1 MKSPVARPTVRRRA
15 TLALLA
21 ALSAASTLSAAIYVW
36 DPANTTNGATIDAGS
51 GAWDLSGTNT
61 VWNDGAANVAW
72 TQTSATSALHSA
84 QFAGVDA
91 PEGTSYTITL
101 GGSVAVNTT
110 NNALRFSNNGY
121 VLTAPEATN
130 FVVTTRQITTDIGK
144 TVTLSGP
151 WTLSL
156 TNVTNVNQFN
166 GYGTV
171 VAKDGAK
178 ITPTG
183 NPTFGIGSKLK
194 LQTGSVYTSGGS
206 VILGGQALDG
216 STTEVTVEGGSL
228 NIAGS
233 SIALILAN
241 VNSTSG
247 QYSNT
252 VVTLSSGS
260 ITNSSTGGGI
270 RFGGSTGTAGNN
282 SNVYGTFNLD
292 GGVLTTARIYESNG
306 TATQYNSTFNF
317 NGGTLKALATTA
329 NGATFLQTLNT
340 ANVKAGGALIDTNG
354 ANITIGQALVADTVS
369 TGGGLTK
376 LGAGTLTLSG
386 ANTYTG
392 PTLVSAGTLSVT
404 APYSAL
410 TATTVAPA
418 ARLQIV
424 SGATASSLPALT
436 LQAGSTVELN
446 LGTYNAANL
455 ASAAFVS
462 LDAAGNYL
470 IDLTGTN
477 IPVGSY
483 TVLSYGSKTGAG
495 VPSLGAL
502 PPGVT
507 ATLQDTGSALVL
519 NVLTPQLTSYVW
531 SAGTGNWDTATAN
544 WTGQTYVEG
553 SVVTFPNLAGANTV
567 TLPAVRSPF
576 SVAIQNNYNAT
587 PASNSTYTFTG
598 SAIGGSAAVTKTG
611 TGVVTFASPNAYSGA
626 TAVGAGVLLVSAD
639 AALGSATGN
648 TTVATG
654 ASLGLTGGLGYT
666 TAEPL
671 VLSGSGYETTVDT
684 LIRLRGA
691 IQSVSGNSTF
701 SGPITLGAGGTR
713 LGAQNGAS
721 LTLSGTITPAAGV
734 TDSSVY
740 FRAGDNAGDY
750 ITLSGANNR
759 WDLTASFYTNCSSG
773 TAGVRLGANNAL
785 PTTASVVAGGTFA
798 GTGNTIDLNGFN
810 QTLPGLVN
818 SDGNLQIANLQAGT
832 TSVLTLDT
840 STADFTS
847 EAGLNNTESEFT
859 IIADGN
865 GTTALVKKGAFKQ
878 TLTGIQAYS
887 GPTTIE
893 AGTLAFVGSGFLQA
907 TPVTLVAGSTLDVTG
922 IGTTLAPRTDFALSG
937 GLSGS
942 GTLTATGKTVTVSTA
957 FAPGALAVTGNL
969 TLAAG
974 TATTL
979 VAGATPAASS
989 AVTVDGVLALGGTIA
1004 ITEAPGF
1011 DFASGPSYTFAT
1023 ATGGITGTPTGV
1035 TVNGVALT
1043 ESTPDV
1049 WTGTIAGLDYTF
1061 TEATATLAVSGG
1073 VVITPIQAWRDL
1085 YFPTEGNNGTGI
1097 GADNADA
1104 DFDGIANLVEYATNT
1119 SPRAANVPVVVQG
1132 TNAGRLTLTFPRIDD
1147 PTLRYTVQG
1156 RDDLATGNWSGITP
1170 AAANNPSFGFV
1181 GSTPGVT
1188 ETQSE
1193 TVIDSVLL
1201 STQPKR
1207 FLRLSVDFIPAP

>member
-1 MKSPVARPTVRRRA
+1 MKSPVTRPTVRRRA

-21 ALSAASTLSAAIYVW
+21 ALSAVSSLSAASYVW
-36 DPANTTNGATIDAGS
+36 DPANSTNGATIDAGS
-51 GAWDLSGTNT
+51 GTWDLAGTNT
-61 VWNDGAANVAW
+61 VWNDGAGNVAW

-84 QFAGVDA
+84 QFAGADA
-91 PEGTSYTITL
+91 PEGTTYTITL

-130 FVVTTRQITTDIGK
+130 YVVTTRQLTTDSGK

-156 TNVTNVNQFN
+156 TNVVNVNQFS

-171 VAKDGAK
+171 IAKDGAK
-178 ITPTG
+178 INPIG

-206 VILGGQALDG
+206 VIVGGQTTDG

-241 VNSTSG
+241 VNSATNA
-247 QYSNT
+247 YSNT
-252 VVTLSSGS
+252 IVTLSSGS

-270 RFGGSTGTAGNN
+270 RFGGSSKTATNN
-282 SNVYGTFNLD
+282 SNVNGTFNLD
-292 GGVLTTARIYESNG
+292 GGVLTTARIYESDG
-306 TATQYNSTFNF
+306 TVSTAYNSTFNF

-376 LGAGTLTLSG
+376 LGAGTLTLTG

-392 PTLVSAGTLSVT
+392 STLVSAGTLSVT

-424 SGATASSLPALT
+424 SGASPSSLPALT

-446 LGTYNAANL
+446 LGSYNAANL
-455 ASAAFVS
+455 ASAAFAS
-462 LDAAGNYL
+462 IDAAGDYL

-495 VPSLGAL
+495 VPRLGAL

-567 TLPAVRSPF
+567 TLPAARSPF
-576 SVAIQNNYNAT
+576 SVAIQNNYTAT
-587 PASNSTYTFTG
+587 PLANNTYTFTG
-598 SAIGGSAAVTKTG
+598 SAIGGSATVTKTG
-611 TGVVTFASPNAYSGA
+611 TGIVTFASSNAYSGA

-639 AALGSATGN
+639 SALGSATGN

-654 ASLGLTGGLGYT
+654 ASLGLTGGLSYT

-671 VLSGSGYETTVDT
+671 VVAGSGYETTIDT
-684 LIRLRGA
+684 LTRLRGV

-701 SGPITLGAGGTR
+701 AGPVTLGAGVTR

-721 LTLSGTITPAAGV
+721 LTLSGTISPASGV
-734 TDSSVY
+734 TDSAVY
-740 FRAGDNAGDY
+740 FRAGDNAGDF
-750 ITLSGANNR
+750 ITLSGTNNQ
-759 WDLTASFYTNCSSG
+759 WNTTAAFYTNCGSG
-773 TAGVRLGANNAL
+773 TAGVRLGVNNAL
-785 PTTASVVAGGTFA
+785 PTTVSVVAGGTFA

-840 STADFTS
+840 STADFS
-847 EAGLNNTESEFT
+847 NEPGLTNTEGEFT
-859 IIADGN
+859 LIADGN

-878 TLTGIQAYS
+878 TLIGIQAYS
-887 GPTTIE
+887 GPTTVE
-893 AGTLAFVGSGFLQA
+893 AGTLALVGTGFLQT
-907 TPVTLVAGSTLDVTG
+907 TPVTLFAGSTLDVSGVT
-922 IGTTLAPRTDFALSG
+922 ATDFALSG

-979 VAGATPAASS
+979 VASSTSGASS
-989 AVTVDGVLALGGTIA
+989 AVTVDGVLGLNGTVA
-1004 ITEAPGF
+1004 ITEAAGF
-1011 DFASGPSYTFAT
+1011 DFATGQNFAFAT
-1023 ATGGITGTPTGV
+1023 ANGGIIGGVTGV

-1043 ESTPDV
+1043 EASPDV
-1049 WTGTIAGLDYTF
+1049 WTGAIAGLDYTF

-1073 VVITPIQAWRDL
+1073 VVITPVQAWRDL
-1085 YFPTEGNNGTGI
+1085 YFPTAGNAGTGI
-1097 GADNADA
+1097 GADNADP
-1104 DFDGIANLVEYATNT
+1104 DSDGVANLVEYATNT
-1119 SPRAANVPVVVQG
+1119 SPVAANVSPVVQG

-1156 RDDLATGNWSGITP
+1156 RDDLATGTWSTVTP
-1170 AAANNPSFGFV
+1170 AAANNPSFGFA

-1207 FLRLSVDFIPAP
+1207 FLRLSVDFIQAP